1 MKKTV
6 TVGLMLI
13 FIASLF
19 ATNGM
24 NMIGY
29 GARSSAMG
37 GFSLGLI
44 DVNSTNT
51 NPAVISFINQRKMD
65 VTLGL
70 LIPKVKFENSLNDLE
85 SEKKVFPLPNFSYV
99 NGNENK
105 CTWGLAF
112 YSQGGMGATFKDVK
126 HNIFR
131 NYDMN
136 PQTQDDA
143 FIDDLEYHSMIGFM
157 KITPSLAYKI
167 NDNFSVGLAPNFGY
181 ATMEMKMPYSMDA
194 AVMKGVADPESGMT
208 FGDMFGA
215 PMDQGGLGYEEVTAY
230 ADMGDAISAYGF
242 GARLGASYK
251 LNDMVSFGVAYGSK
265 SSLTFEGEAK
275 MDMTAQFGQA
285 YERMVS
291 GALMQMGIT
300 DISAATSE
308 EIQQASQGV
317 GNQFGGMGIDMS
329 LGMVAD
335 YDVEVQMAWPQ
346 EFGMGMSFTP
356 NPKLLLGIDVKW
368 INWKE
373 AMDEFKMK
381 FTEGSNANINTMM
394 GSEDIKLSMP
404 LDWDDQIVIALGAEY
419 RMNENIALRCGYNY
433 ANNPVPEETI
443 IPIFPAVI
451 ENHATLGLGYELTE
465 KLGIDAAYEMNFE
478 KEVEVGNSIIAN
490 EYENSTQSLSENV
503 VHLGLRYKF

>member
-1 MKKTV
+1 MKKLITI
-6 TVGLMLI
+6 GLMVVFTVSI
-13 FIASLF
+13 F

-37 GFSLGLI
+37 GFSLGFI

-51 NPAVISFINQRKMD
+51 NPSAISFINQRELD
-65 VTLGL
+65 VSLGL
-70 LIPKVKFENSLNDLE
+70 LMPKVNFKNSLNDLE
-85 SEKKVFPLPNFSYV
+85 AESNIFPLPNFSFV

-105 CTWGLAF
+105 FTLGLAF

-126 HNIFR
+126 HNVFR

-143 FIDDLEYHSMIGFM
+143 FITDLEYQSMIGYM
-157 KITPSLAYKI
+157 KITPSLAYKV
-167 NDNFSVGLAPNFGY
+167 NDNFSVGIAPNFGY
-181 ATMEMKMPYSMDA
+181 AMMEMKMPYSLKP
-194 AVMKGVADPESGMT
+194 AVMKGVANPETGMT

-215 PMDQGGLGYEEVTAY
+215 PMEQGGLGYEEVTAY
-230 ADMGDAISAYGF
+230 ADMGDAVTAYGF

-251 LNDMVSFGVAYGSK
+251 VNDMVSFGLAYGSK

-285 YERMVS
+285 YERMVG
-291 GALMQMGIT
+291 GALQQG
-300 DISAATSE
+300 AADLETAQNMVN
-308 EIQQASQGV
+308 QQL
-317 GNQFGGMGIDMS
+317 GGMGIDMS
-329 LGMVAD
+329 LGMVSD
-335 YDVEVQMAWPQ
+335 YDVEVEMAWPQ
-346 EFGMGMSFTP
+346 EFGMGMALTP
-356 NPKLLLGIDVKW
+356 NQKLLLGIDVKW
-368 INWKE
+368 INWKD

-381 FTEGSNANINTMM
+381 FTDGTNQNINAMM
-394 GSEDIKLSMP
+394 GSEDLNLSMP

-419 RMNENIALRCGYNY
+419 RMNNNIALRCGYNY

-451 ENHATLGLGYELTE
+451 ENHITLGFGYQLSE
-465 KLGIDAAYEMNFE
+465 KLGFDAAYELNLE
-478 KEVEVGNSIIAN
+478 KEMEVSNSINAN
-490 EYENSTQSLSENV
+490 EYDGSVQSLSENV
-503 VHLGLRYKF
+503 AHLGLRYKF